1 VRVHRLPVLQPV
13 QDHREAVRTGPSRGR
28 TVALLLATVL
38 LAGGCAASD
47 RGGAPTPTPAPTP
60 PTAPTT
66 PGPDAGTPDPVV
78 VHAVRTAPT
87 TFFVEPVLVAA
98 PAAADDSAEAQLL
111 RALEALVVLR
121 PSEPGLSTSVPE
133 GTVVLGVTIGTVVEV
148 DLGGT
153 FGAASGGSAQEI
165 TFAQQL
171 THTVLAAIGPLG
183 VRLRVD
189 GALVDELWGHLDWS
203 EPLTADPFSL
213 SPVTIEVPGHAA
225 EVAAGELIVT
235 GQATVFEATVV
246 VAAYAADGTLVAE
259 GFVTA
264 TEGGPGRGTWEW
276 RVTLSVPGEYRLE
289 AGASDPSGGEGP
301 PPFVAIRTVR
311 VIS

>member
-1 VRVHRLPVLQPV
+1 MRSNQDPDRPAVQRHRLT
-13 QDHREAVRTGPSRGR
+13 VRTGLSRGR
-28 TVALLLATVL
+28 SAALLLVTVL
-38 LAGGCAASD
+38 LAGACAASEP
-47 RGGAPTPTPAPTP
+47 GGAPAPTPAPTP

-87 TFFVEPVLVAA
+87 NFFVEPVLVAV
-98 PAAADDSAEAQLL
+98 PAASDDGAEAQLL
-111 RALEALVVLR
+111 RALEALVALR

-133 GTVVLGVTIGTVVEV
+133 GTVVLGVTIDAVVEV

-171 THTVLAAIGPLG
+171 AHTVLAAVGPLG

-203 EPLTADPFSL
+203 EPLTADPFAL

-225 EVAAGELIVT
+225 EVPAGELVVT

-246 VAAYAADGTLVAE
+246 VAAYAADGSVVAE

-276 RVTLSVPGEYRLE
+276 RVTLPGPGEYRIE
-289 AGASDPSGGEGP
+289 AGASDPSDGEGP
-301 PPFVAIRTVR
+301 APFVAVRTVR
-311 VIS
+311 VVA